1 MNGGHFLSPP
11 SSLPLSVFRYR
22 AGKSVAGIGYHLGF
36 GLALTFMYILFMQIS
51 SVFGQFGTIP
61 PILAVWI
68 PNIFFGFVALLLIR
82 LAPK

>member
-1 MNGGHFLSPP
+1 
-11 SSLPLSVFRYR
+11 
-22 AGKSVAGIGYHLGF
+22 
-36 GLALTFMYILFMQIS
+36 MQIS

-61 PILAVWI
+61 PFLAVWI